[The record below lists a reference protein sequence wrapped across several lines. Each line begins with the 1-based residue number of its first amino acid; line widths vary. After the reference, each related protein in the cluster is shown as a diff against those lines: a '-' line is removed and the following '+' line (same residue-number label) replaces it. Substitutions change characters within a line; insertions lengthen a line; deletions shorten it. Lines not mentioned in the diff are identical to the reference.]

1 MSYTNF
7 AKHYDILMGDQW
19 DCQDF
24 IVNILPSDFDP
35 KSVFEFWCGTGE
47 ILQLFSH
54 IPTCHGIDMS
64 SDMAQVAIDKLP
76 NANIQ
81 TADITKYIFEQRYD
95 LIMGIHDVMNHI
107 QDIRSW
113 EDIFKNVSKNLTN
126 TGYFLFDI
134 NTLYQ
139 LEQLSQMETWKHNF
153 EKNKYIQLKVQKWN
167 TSIYTFNVD
176 VFEKSQQNPILLYS
190 EKIEQIGVPTDQ
202 IHTLLCQY
210 FTSVETIDTEDDLI
224 HETSKRIYFLCNN
237 HE

>member
-1 MSYTNF
+1 
-7 AKHYDILMGDQW
+7 
-19 DCQDF
+19 
-24 IVNILPSDFDP
+24 
-35 KSVFEFWCGTGE
+35 
-47 ILQLFSH
+47 
-54 IPTCHGIDMS
+54 MS

-153 EKNKYIQLKVQKWN
+153 EKNKYIQLKVQK
-167 TSIYTFNVD
+167 
-176 VFEKSQQNPILLYS
+176 
-190 EKIEQIGVPTDQ
+190 
-202 IHTLLCQY
+202 
-210 FTSVETIDTEDDLI
+210 
-224 HETSKRIYFLCNN
+224 
-237 HE
+237 